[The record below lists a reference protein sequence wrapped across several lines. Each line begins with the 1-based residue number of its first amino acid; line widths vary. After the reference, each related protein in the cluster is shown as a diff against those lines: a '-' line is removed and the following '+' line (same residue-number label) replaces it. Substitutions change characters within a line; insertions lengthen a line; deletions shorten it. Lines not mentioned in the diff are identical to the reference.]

1 MKVDK
6 YKLSLEILE
15 YFSKQPRDR
24 YVLRANVI
32 GLDYQEGNFGGHFNR
47 TLSNEERSML
57 DLTLRELQQKRLVQP
72 VYKDIISRGEDLQ
85 ITDQGLRALEKKV
98 LDELDELL
106 LSLNSDSDLIKM
118 RYGAYDAVLDRQT
131 DWQRQS
137 AASLVELIDH
147 TLRTI
152 APNDLVTAQSWY
164 TADKT
169 SKTGITRKHR
179 VKYFLEQKAQP
190 RSKVDEEIVEK
201 AWQLIES
208 CRGKLEGIKHSSESQ
223 DQVEQLIKLV
233 EDALMYLLKQ

>member
-6 YKLSLEILE
+6 YKLALEILE

-32 GLDYQEGNFGGHFNR
+32 GLDSQEGNFGGHFHR
-47 TLSNEERSML
+47 TLSNEDRSML
-57 DLTLRELQQKRLVQP
+57 DLTLRELQQRRLIQP

-85 ITDQGLRALEKKV
+85 ITDLGLRALEKRV

-106 LSLNSDSDLIKM
+106 LSLSSDSDLIKM
-118 RYGAYDAVLDRQT
+118 RYGAYDAVLGRQT
-131 DWQRQS
+131 DWQRQ
-137 AASLVELIDH
+137 AAVSLVELIDH
-147 TLRTI
+147 TLRAI
-152 APNDLVTAQSWY
+152 APNDIVVAQSWY
-164 TADKT
+164 EADKT
-169 SKTGITRKHR
+169 SKTGVTRKQR
-179 VKYFLEQKAQP
+179 VKYYLEQKSQP
-190 RSKVDEEIVEK
+190 SSKVDGEIADK

-223 DQVEQLIKLV
+223 YQVEQLIKLV

>member
-32 GLDYQEGNFGGHFNR
+32 GLDYQEGNFGGYFKR

-57 DLTLRELQQKRLVQP
+57 DLTLRELQERRLIQP
-72 VYKDIISRGEDLQ
+72 VYKDIMSRGEDLQ
-85 ITDQGLRALEKKV
+85 ITNQGLRALEKKV

-137 AASLVELIDH
+137 AASLVELVDH

-152 APNDLVTAQSWY
+152 APNDVVITQTWY
-164 TADKT
+164 IADKT

-190 RSKVDEEIVEK
+190 RSKVDEEIAEK

-223 DQVEQLIKLV
+223 DQVERLIKLV
-233 EDALMYLLKQ
+233 EDALVYLLKN

>member
-32 GLDYQEGNFGGHFNR
+32 GLDYQEGNFGGYFNR

-57 DLTLRELQQKRLVQP
+57 DLTLRELQGKRLIQP
-72 VYKDIISRGEDLQ
+72 VYKDIMSRGEDLQ
-85 ITDQGLRALEKKV
+85 ITDQGLRALEKRV

-131 DWQRQS
+131 DWQRQAS
-137 AASLVELIDH
+137 ASLVELIDH
-147 TLRTI
+147 TLRSA
-152 APNDLVTAQSWY
+152 APNDKVTSQTWY
-164 TADKT
+164 VPDKT
-169 SKTGITRKHR
+169 SKSGLTRKHR
-179 VKYFLEQKAQP
+179 VRYFLEQKNGDRSESSEQVVNKAWEFIEAA
-190 RSKVDEEIVEK
+190 RSK
-201 AWQLIES
+201 
-208 CRGKLEGIKHSSESQ
+208 LENIKHSSESQ
-223 DQVEQLIKLV
+223 QEVEQLIKLV
-233 EDALMYLLKQ
+233 EDALIYLLK

>member
-15 YFSKQPRDR
+15 YFSKQPKNR

-47 TLSNEERSML
+47 ILSIEERSML
-57 DLTLRELQQKRLVQP
+57 DLTLRELQEKRLIQP

-85 ITDQGLRALEKKV
+85 ITEKGLRALEKRV

-137 AASLVELIDH
+137 AVSIVELLDH

-152 APNDLVTAQSWY
+152 APNDKVSSQSWY
-164 TADKT
+164 TADKS

-179 VKYFLEQKAQP
+179 VRLYLEQKTQS

-208 CRGKLEGIKHSSESQ
+208 CRGKLEGIKHSSETQ
-223 DQVEQLIKLV
+223 NKVEQLIKLA
-233 EDALMYLLKQ
+233 EDALIYLLK